1 MAATKKPAVKKPAV
15 REPVAQKPAAE
26 KPAAKKPVAKKPAAE
41 KPVAKERA
49 AAKKPT
55 AADARAAAG
64 DASVAFPTPAAWR
77 AWLADNH
84 RSSPGVWLRLGRAAS
99 GIPSV
104 TYAEALEG
112 ALIWGWIDGQKRS
125 HDPSWWL
132 QRFTPRGAKS
142 LWSKIN
148 CAKADALIAA
158 GTMEPPGLAEVARA
172 RQDGRWEAAY
182 DPPSRSVMPED
193 MAAALAANVEA
204 AALWPTLNAANR
216 YAVLWRVQTAKKPE
230 TRARRIAELVAMLGR
245 GEKLHP

>member
-15 REPVAQKPAAE
+15 KE
-26 KPAAKKPVAKKPAAE
+26 PVAKKPAAAKEPAAE
-41 KPVAKERA
+41 KPAVKEPVAKKPA
-49 AAKKPT
+49 ATKEPT
-55 AADARAAAG
+55 AADAG
-64 DASVAFPTPAAWR
+64 DASVAFPTAVAWC

-84 RSSPGVWLRLGRAAS
+84 RSSPGVWLRLGKKAS

-132 QRFTPRGAKS
+132 QRFTPRGARS

-172 RQDGRWEAAY
+172 RRDGRWEAAY

-193 MAAALAANVEA
+193 LAAALAANAEA
-204 AALWPTLNAANR
+204 AALWPTLNSANR